1 MSKEIWFEE
10 YERLDAEMEAG
21 EIPQMTEDELADA
34 AHEAMVDRFADAV
47 DMAWDQRQG
56 RNRE

>member
-1 MSKEIWFEE
+1 MS
-10 YERLDAEMEAG
+10 
-21 EIPQMTEDELADA
+21 EDELADA

-47 DMAWDQRQG
+47 DMAWDQRRE